1 MDYYFKNLEEN
12 AKKCYEIAEKAREMG
27 KDPEDHVEIPM
38 AEDLASRVEKLF
50 GIEGVANI
58 IREYSKK
65 YDRETVSIM
74 AAKEIAKKFS
84 EDRIKALDLAVRIG
98 LAILTEGI
106 LVAPLEGITDV
117 KIKKNADGTEYLS
130 IYYSGPIRGAGGTAQ
145 ALSVLIGDIVRRDL
159 GLGQFKPTPEIV
171 ERYKEEIQIYGNV
184 EHLQYQPSTTEVEET
199 IKNCPVCIDG
209 EGTLDTE
216 VSGFRDLP
224 GIETNRVR
232 GGMCL
237 VVAEGIIQK
246 ARKLKGI
253 VEKMNVDGWG
263 FLDNLIRQEKS
274 DSLSESS
281 ERYIEDIVAGRPV
294 FSHSDMKGGF
304 RLRYGRCRTGGLATV
319 SINPASMVLMDNF
332 IAIGTQ
338 LKLEFPGKAAGITS
352 CDSIEGPIVLLDNGD
367 LVQVNTYKEAMEIS
381 RRVVKIYDNGEI
393 LIPFGEFLENN
404 YPLKRGSF
412 TREWWNAIA
421 SSKGLGKLDK
431 ITFSEAYEISK
442 KYGIPIHPDFNLFWH
457 DISLEE
463 LKKLRDHI
471 ISNGRIE
478 EGRLILKRN
487 DEIKEILCTLGVLHR
502 DRDGYIIERYL
513 DVLINFLGLG
523 ENNGKIIEKMKW
535 ENDVKDV
542 FELLEKFSGVKV
554 MPRAPTRVGARM
566 GRPEKAAERKMKPPV
581 NVLFPIG
588 ETIGKRRSISLLTEN
603 SNEIVSVEAGVRVC
617 PRCKRKTYKVRCEK
631 CGTRTVF
638 TGKTEKI
645 EIPIAEEFRRAMD
658 NLGIVDYDF
667 DVKGVKGLISRESL
681 PEPLEKGILRA
692 MHNVWVFKDGTSRF
706 DMSNLAIT
714 HFKPREIGLSVE
726 RARELGYTKDIYG
739 NELRDGGQVL
749 QIFPQDIIISKR
761 GGEYLLS
768 VSRFIDD
775 LLQRYYGLE
784 PYYKAR
790 NIEDLIGHLVMGL
803 SPHTSGA
810 ILARIIGYT
819 DAQACFAHPFY
830 HAAKRRNCDGDEDS
844 VMLLLDALINFSR
857 HYLPSSRGSLMDAP
871 LFLSLRV
878 DPREVDKEALN
889 VDIMF
894 NYPLEFFEASI
905 RNAKPSE
912 INSKMETIK
921 ERLGKGKEYIDYGF
935 THDTNN
941 INIGVLESAYKT
953 LGEMEKKTNAQLLL
967 AKKIRAVDAKD
978 VANRIVS
985 HHFIPDIMGNMRKYG
1000 TQEFRCSKCN
1010 RRYRRMPLTGKC
1022 ECGGNIVLT
1031 ISEGGITK
1039 YLDIAKDIS
1048 EEYKISTYTRQR
1060 LLFAEQ
1066 AIRTL
1071 FVEEQQQKSNG
1082 KKLEDF
1088 I

>member
-1 MDYYFKNLEEN
+1 
-12 AKKCYEIAEKAREMG
+12 
-27 KDPEDHVEIPM
+27 
-38 AEDLASRVEKLF
+38 
-50 GIEGVANI
+50 
-58 IREYSKK
+58 
-65 YDRETVSIM
+65 
-74 AAKEIAKKFS
+74 
-84 EDRIKALDLAVRIG
+84 
-98 LAILTEGI
+98 
-106 LVAPLEGITDV
+106 
-117 KIKKNADGTEYLS
+117 
-130 IYYSGPIRGAGGTAQ
+130 
-145 ALSVLIGDIVRRDL
+145 
-159 GLGQFKPTPEIV
+159 
-171 ERYKEEIQIYGNV
+171 
-184 EHLQYQPSTTEVEET
+184 
-199 IKNCPVCIDG
+199 
-209 EGTLDTE
+209 
-216 VSGFRDLP
+216 
-224 GIETNRVR
+224 
-232 GGMCL
+232 
-237 VVAEGIIQK
+237 
-246 ARKLKGI
+246 
-253 VEKMNVDGWG
+253 
-263 FLDNLIRQEKS
+263 
-274 DSLSESS
+274 
-281 ERYIEDIVAGRPV
+281 
-294 FSHSDMKGGF
+294 
-304 RLRYGRCRTGGLATV
+304 
-319 SINPASMVLMDNF
+319 
-332 IAIGTQ
+332 
-338 LKLEFPGKAAGITS
+338 
-352 CDSIEGPIVLLDNGD
+352 
-367 LVQVNTYKEAMEIS
+367 
-381 RRVVKIYDNGEI
+381 
-393 LIPFGEFLENN
+393 
-404 YPLKRGSF
+404 
-412 TREWWNAIA
+412 
-421 SSKGLGKLDK
+421 
-431 ITFSEAYEISK
+431 
-442 KYGIPIHPDFNLFWH
+442 
-457 DISLEE
+457 
-463 LKKLRDHI
+463 
-471 ISNGRIE
+471 
-478 EGRLILKRN
+478 
-487 DEIKEILCTLGVLHR
+487 
-502 DRDGYIIERYL
+502 
-513 DVLINFLGLG
+513 
-523 ENNGKIIEKMKW
+523 
-535 ENDVKDV
+535 
-542 FELLEKFSGVKV
+542 
-554 MPRAPTRVGARM
+554 
-566 GRPEKAAERKMKPPV
+566 
-581 NVLFPIG
+581 
-588 ETIGKRRSISLLTEN
+588 
-603 SNEIVSVEAGVRVC
+603 
-617 PRCKRKTYKVRCEK
+617 
-631 CGTRTVF
+631 
-638 TGKTEKI
+638 
-645 EIPIAEEFRRAMD
+645 
-658 NLGIVDYDF
+658 
-667 DVKGVKGLISRESL
+667 
-681 PEPLEKGILRA
+681 
-692 MHNVWVFKDGTSRF
+692 
-706 DMSNLAIT
+706 
-714 HFKPREIGLSVE
+714 
-726 RARELGYTKDIYG
+726 
-739 NELRDGGQVL
+739 L
-749 QIFPQDIIISKR
+749 QIFPQDIIISKK